1 MIEGEPDKR
10 MKDARVYLDTCVWCR
25 PFDEVRDG
33 RILDEAMAF
42 VRIVG
47 KAERDEI
54 TVLGSDVLLFEV
66 SLISPAEKREAV
78 EELIARVAE
87 ITHLT
92 ARSKEKAEEIMAC
105 GTNAMDALHIAV
117 AAENGAKMFITTDD
131 DILKRRVCLSGWI
144 EVKNPKEL
152 NDE

>member
-1 MIEGEPDKR
+1 

-47 KAERDEI
+47 KAERDGI
-54 TVLGSDVLLFEV
+54 TVLGSDVLLFEL
-66 SLISPAEKREAV
+66 SLISPPEKRKAV

-92 ARSKEKAEEIMAC
+92 ERSKEEAEEIMAC
-105 GTNAMDALHIAV
+105 GMNAMDALHIAV
-117 AAENGAKMFITTDD
+117 AVENGANMFITTDD

-144 EVKNPKEL
+144 EVKNPKEV
-152 NDE
+152 EGE